1 MSGTADPERMG
12 LELEAI
18 QQRLRR
24 VESQSMSLEADLQE
38 TRRALSTLESL
49 TADQDALVPI
59 GGGLHVRARLHG
71 DAPIVVP
78 IGAGYASDQDLDAAK
93 ATLQERLEATTRFLQ
108 ETEAEA
114 DRLAQQG
121 QALMARLRPSS

>member
-78 IGAGYASDQDLDAAK
+78 IGAGYAADQDLDAAK